1 MADPIV
7 SNTGTGGAG
16 ADTNTGGKTEGKNKK
31 SNIGDAASII
41 SGVLGGV
48 SGVAEGFIN
57 NNRIA
62 DTSGY
67 EASIDALK
75 NDGYGFGDY
84 DSLIGSYNPLAFNLP
99 LTYKNIR
106 GVSTGQQIGNTL
118 SSAASGA
125 MAGLSVGGPWGALI
139 GGATG
144 LTSGVIGSLTGNA
157 KARMRKDELQADLKY
172 ANNVYVNNINNN
184 ANRIGDNM
192 FRNKA
197 INLAA
202 FGGKLGRRFD
212 EGGFTNGVT
221 SVNNGG
227 THESNPYEGVPMGMD
242 NQGVPNLVEEGE
254 VIYDDYVFSNRLKP
268 TRRQLMDVKLPE
280 KYYGKTYAEI
290 AEIIQKRSEEMP
302 NDPIERRGLED
313 GMTKLMSLQEE
324 TKQKIEQRRFMR
336 EFDKMSD
343 DDKFALINGLQ
354 QEAMAQQQQRL
365 TEQQQQQQQQPVQQD
380 VQQGGGDVVEA
391 NQEGYD
397 MEPTANQEAGIASQM
412 NQYNNAIEGY
422 SLGGLM
428 RKRLFPDG
436 GGLHLIVN
444 RPEDMYHYTTF
455 RDNLQDY
462 VTNGKSIEYITN
474 STNALGYLT
483 KDILEK
489 YGLYKSFDEYTADDY
504 NKLYE
509 LYDFVNMYKDGL
521 NARSF
526 TIDDVMSAYD
536 RYKNGDYSSSEDR
549 EKAAAYSANNGIP
562 YYYIDNNTNS
572 TPVMNPIRYTADD
585 LRFDNKDVDKILRDE
600 RDIEMAAME
609 NYLYDMSARDAEDL
623 LRLTQRTYDTSLP
636 KGRNIKYDK
645 NMSKSDVRKLEESD
659 NYKYKTDIIRKV
671 VNGEATQRE
680 KNLVDRWFNEINSSS
695 DMKDNPMVNYTDF
708 LNLATDGNKGPVH
721 EGVDK
726 IDYKPFREYTDSLRF
741 TGNDDIDKILKDA
754 NDEEMEIIN
763 KNLERG
769 FYDNYLQPLDTLPVD
784 TAAPRIGMGDNS
796 GANGKGGNGGG
807 GVNTNININDGG
819 VTKLKT
825 NYPTWMRMA
834 PIAAGLFGS
843 LDSMFGK
850 GRSDYSLWNK
860 PESLAG
866 RVRYVSPVGLGDYM
880 AYNPYDVNYMQG
892 RLNAQNSMTQRNI
905 LNTASGN
912 RGAALSGILA
922 ANNQFVNNMGDMYR
936 QALEYNDKQRQ
947 MVSDF
952 NRGTNQFNSQ
962 QSLQAAAQ
970 NAQLDRQRVGDL
982 IQIAAQKQNIANN
995 SRQALMENISGLATS
1010 LGKLGRENY
1019 DVNRKN
1025 QLINDGYITALTDA
1039 EKESKK
1045 FGGRIKRR
1053 RRR

>member
-1 MADPIV
+1 MA
-7 SNTGTGGAG
+7 
-16 ADTNTGGKTEGKNKK
+16 KK
-31 SNIGDAASII
+31 KKDNIGDTSSIV
-41 SGVLGGV
+41 SGALGGV

-62 DTSGY
+62 NTSGY
-67 EASIDALK
+67 EASIDSLK

-84 DSLIGSYNPLAFNLP
+84 DSLMGAYNPLAFNLP

-157 KARMRKDELQADLKY
+157 KARMRKDELQADLEY

-202 FGGKLGRRFD
+202 FGGALGRRFD

-254 VIYDDYVFSNRLKP
+254 VIYDDYVFSNRLRP
-268 TRRQLMDVKLPE
+268 TKRQLEDIKLPE

-290 AEIIQKRSEEMP
+290 ADIIQKRSEEMP

-324 TKQKIEQRRFMR
+324 TKQKIEQRKFMR

-343 DDKFALINGLQ
+343 EDKFALINGLQ
-354 QEAMAQQQQRL
+354 QAAMAQQQQRL
-365 TEQQQQQQQQPVQQD
+365 AEQQQQPVQQD
-380 VQQGGGDVVEA
+380 VQQGGDVVEA
-391 NQEGYD
+391 NPDGYSE
-397 MEPTANQEAGIASQM
+397 EPTANQEAGIASQM
-412 NQYNNAIEGY
+412 NQYDNAIEGY

-436 GGLHLIVN
+436 GDLSKD
-444 RPEDMYHYTTF
+444 DM
-455 RDNLQDY
+455 
-462 VTNGKSIEYITN
+462 E
-474 STNALGYLT
+474 AL
-483 KDILEK
+483 DA
-489 YGLYKSFDEYTADDY
+489 DTAATA
-504 NKLYE
+504 LA
-509 LYDFVNMYKDGL
+509 L
-521 NARSF
+521 AR
-526 TIDDVMSAYD
+526 A
-536 RYKNGDYSSSEDR
+536 
-549 EKAAAYSANNGIP
+549 
-562 YYYIDNNTNS
+562 
-572 TPVMNPIRYTADD
+572 
-585 LRFDNKDVDKILRDE
+585 L
-600 RDIEMAAME
+600 
-609 NYLYDMSARDAEDL
+609 
-623 LRLTQRTYDTSLP
+623 DTSTQY
-636 KGRNIKYDK
+636 GRNIKYDK
-645 NMSKSDVRKLEESD
+645 GMSLSDVRKLEAKN
-659 NYKYKTDIIRKV
+659 NYKAKTDLIKKV
-671 VNGEATQRE
+671 IEGKATSYE
-680 KNLVDRWFNEINSSS
+680 KDLVDKWFNDINSQPI
-695 DMKDNPMVNYTDF
+695 MKDTKMRNYTDF
-708 LNLATDGNKGPVH
+708 LKLATDGKKGPVH
-721 EGVDK
+721 EL
-726 IDYKPFREYTDSLRF
+726 IDYIDYNPVSVNGSDIQGVNYDE
-741 TGNDDIDKILKDA
+741 IDKILKAA
-754 NDEEMEIIN
+754 NDEEMAIIE

-769 FYDNYLQPLDTLPVD
+769 FYDGYLQPDTLPVD
-784 TAAPRIGMGDNS
+784 TTAPRIGMGDNTS
-796 GANGKGGNGGG
+796 VDSNGSGGNGGVD
-807 GVNTNININDGG
+807 VNTNTNDTD

-834 PIAAGLFGS
+834 PIAAGLFGT
-843 LDSMFGK
+843 LDSTFGK

-860 PESLAG
+860 PESLAS

-912 RGAALSGILA
+912 RGAAVSGILA

-952 NRGTNQFNSQ
+952 NRGTNQFNAQ
-962 QSLQAAAQ
+962 QGLQAAAQ

-1039 EKESKK
+1039 EKASRKL
-1045 FGGRIKRR
+1045 GGRIKRR
-1053 RRR
+1053 RRRR

>member
-16 ADTNTGGKTEGKNKK
+16 ADTTHGVKTGGKNKK

-84 DSLIGSYNPLAFNLP
+84 DSLMGSYNPLAFNLP

-202 FGGKLGRRFD
+202 FGGALGRRFD

-268 TRRQLMDVKLPE
+268 TRRQLVDVKLPE

-343 DDKFALINGLQ
+343 NDKFALINGLQ
-354 QEAMAQQQQRL
+354 HEAMAQQQQRL
-365 TEQQQQQQQQPVQQD
+365 AEQQQQQQQPVQQD

-422 SLGGLM
+422 SLGGFM
-428 RKRLFPDG
+428 NRKRLFPDG
-436 GGLHLIVN
+436 GDLGLSD
-444 RPEDMYHYTTF
+444 ED
-455 RDNLQDY
+455 
-462 VTNGKSIEYITN
+462 IE
-474 STNALGYLT
+474 
-483 KDILEK
+483 E
-489 YGLYKSFDEYTADDY
+489 
-504 NKLYE
+504 
-509 LYDFVNMYKDGL
+509 L
-521 NARSF
+521 NAD
-526 TIDDVMSAYD
+526 TVA
-536 RYKNGDYSSSEDR
+536 
-549 EKAAAYSANNGIP
+549 
-562 YYYIDNNTNS
+562 
-572 TPVMNPIRYTADD
+572 TA
-585 LRFDNKDVDKILRDE
+585 
-600 RDIEMAAME
+600 MA
-609 NYLYDMSARDAEDL
+609 LARAL
-623 LRLTQRTYDTSLP
+623 DTSAP
-636 KGRNIKYDK
+636 TGRNIRYNK
-645 NMSKSDVRKLEESD
+645 NMSLEDVRKLEAQKD
-659 NYKYKTDIIRKV
+659 YKAKTDLIRKV
-671 VNGEATQRE
+671 VEGKASQSEIER
-680 KNLVDRWFNEINSSS
+680 VDRWFDEINSK
-695 DMKDNPMVNYTDF
+695 DPMKGKQMKNYTDF
-708 LNLATDGNKGPVH
+708 LKLATDGKKGPVH
-721 EGVDK
+721 ELVDG
-726 IDYKPFREYTDSLRF
+726 INYRPFVEYTEPLTFDNS
-741 TGNDDIDKILKDA
+741 DIDKILKDA
-754 NDEEMEIIN
+754 NDEEMKIIE

-769 FYDNYLQPLDTLPVD
+769 FYDNYLQPSDTLPVD
-784 TAAPRIGMGDNS
+784 TTALKTN
-796 GANGKGGNGGG
+796 N
-807 GVNTNININDGG
+807 NTGLVYKVPIPPPKDGG

-834 PIAAGLFGS
+834 PIAAGLFGT

-936 QALEYNDKQRQ
+936 QAIEYNDKQRQ

-952 NRGTNQFNSQ
+952 NRGTNQFNAQ

-1039 EKESKK
+1039 EKESRK

>member
-1 MADPIV
+1 MADTIV
-7 SNTGTGGAG
+7 SNTGTGRAG
-16 ADTNTGGKTEGKNKK
+16 TNTNPGGKTGGKNKK
-31 SNIGDAASII
+31 SNIGDAASIV

-84 DSLIGSYNPLAFNLP
+84 DSLMGAYNPLAFNLP

-144 LTSGVIGSLTGNA
+144 LTSGVIGSLTGNT

-202 FGGKLGRRFD
+202 FGGRLGRRFD
-212 EGGFTNGVT
+212 NGGFTNGVT

-254 VIYDDYVFSNRLKP
+254 VIYDDYVFSNRLRP
-268 TRRQLMDVKLPE
+268 TKKQLVDIKLPE

-290 AEIIQKRSEEMP
+290 ADIIQKRSEEMP

-324 TKQKIEQRRFMR
+324 TKQKIEQRRFIR

-343 DDKFALINGLQ
+343 EDKFALINGLKT
-354 QEAMAQQQQRL
+354 AAAAQQQQRL
-365 TEQQQQQQQQPVQQD
+365 AEQQQQPAQQD
-380 VQQGGGDVVEA
+380 VQQDGDVIGD

-397 MEPTANQEAGIASQM
+397 VAPTANQEAGIASQM
-412 NQYNNAIEGY
+412 NQYDNAIEGY
-422 SLGGLM
+422 ALGGLM

-436 GGLHLIVN
+436 GDLSE
-444 RPEDMYHYTTF
+444 EDIKM
-455 RDNLQDY
+455 
-462 VTNGKSIEYITN
+462 
-474 STNALGYLT
+474 
-483 KDILEK
+483 
-489 YGLYKSFDEYTADDY
+489 
-504 NKLYE
+504 
-509 LYDFVNMYKDGL
+509 L
-521 NARSF
+521 N
-526 TIDDVMSAYD
+526 D
-536 RYKNGDYSSSEDR
+536 
-549 EKAAAYSANNGIP
+549 
-562 YYYIDNNTNS
+562 
-572 TPVMNPIRYTADD
+572 
-585 LRFDNKDVDKILRDE
+585 
-600 RDIEMAAME
+600 DIEATA
-609 NYLYDMSARDAEDL
+609 LTLARAL
-623 LRLTQRTYDTSLP
+623 DTSTQT
-636 KGRNIKYDK
+636 GRNIKYNK
-645 NMSKSDVRKLEESD
+645 GMSLSEVRKLEAQN
-659 NYKYKTDIIRKV
+659 NYKAKTDLIRKV
-671 VNGEATQRE
+671 IEGKATSYERD
-680 KNLVDRWFNEINSSS
+680 LVDKWFNDINSQPI
-695 DMKDNPMVNYTDF
+695 MKDTQMRNYTDF
-708 LNLATDGNKGPVH
+708 LKLATDGKKGPVH
-721 EGVDK
+721 EL
-726 IDYKPFREYTDSLRF
+726 IDYIDYNPISVNGSDVQDVNYDE
-741 TGNDDIDKILKDA
+741 IDKILKAA
-754 NDEEMEIIN
+754 NDEKMAVIE

-769 FYDNYLQPLDTLPVD
+769 FYDNYLQPLDNLPVD
-784 TAAPRIGMGDNS
+784 TTAPRIDMGDN
-796 GANGKGGNGGG
+796 ANAGGGSDVVNGGVD
-807 GVNTNININDGG
+807 VNTSTNNND

-834 PIAAGLFGS
+834 PIAAGLFGT
-843 LDSMFGK
+843 LDGAFGS
-850 GRSDYSLWNK
+850 GRPDYSLWNK

-905 LNTASGN
+905 LNTSSGN
-912 RGAALSGILA
+912 RGAAVSGILA
-922 ANNQFVNNMGDMYR
+922 TNNQFVNNMGDMYR

-947 MVSDF
+947 MVNDF
-952 NRGTNQFNSQ
+952 NRGTNQFNAQ

-982 IQIAAQKQNIANN
+982 IQIAAQKQNITNN

-1039 EKESKK
+1039 EKASRKL
-1045 FGGRIKRR
+1045 GGRIKRR

>member
-1 MADPIV
+1 MVMA
-7 SNTGTGGAG
+7 
-16 ADTNTGGKTEGKNKK
+16 EKK
-31 SNIGDAASII
+31 KHNIGDTSSIV

-57 NNRIA
+57 NNKIG

-84 DSLIGSYNPLAFNLP
+84 DSLMGAYNPLAFNLP

-144 LTSGVIGSLTGNA
+144 LASGVIGSLTGNA

-202 FGGKLGRRFD
+202 FGGPLGRRFD

-254 VIYDDYVFSNRLKP
+254 VIYDDYVFSNRLRP
-268 TRRQLMDVKLPE
+268 TRRQLVDIKLPE
-280 KYYGKTYAEI
+280 RYYGKTYAEI
-290 AEIIQKRSEEMP
+290 ADIIQKRSEEMP

-324 TKQKIEQRRFMR
+324 TKQKMEQRRFMR
-336 EFDKMSD
+336 EFEKLSD
-343 DDKFALINGLQ
+343 DEKFALIDGLQ
-354 QEAMAQQQQRL
+354 REAMAQQQQRL
-365 TEQQQQQQQQPVQQD
+365 AEQQQQQPAQPVQQD
-380 VQQGGGDVVEA
+380 VQQGGDVVEG
-391 NQEGYD
+391 NPNGYSE
-397 MEPTANQEAGIASQM
+397 EPTANQEVGIATQM
-412 NQYNNAIEGY
+412 NQYNNAIGGY

-428 RKRLFPDG
+428 NRKRLFPDG
-436 GGLHLIVN
+436 GDLGLSD
-444 RPEDMYHYTTF
+444 EDM
-455 RDNLQDY
+455 
-462 VTNGKSIEYITN
+462 E
-474 STNALGYLT
+474 A
-483 KDILEK
+483 
-489 YGLYKSFDEYTADDY
+489 
-504 NKLYE
+504 
-509 LYDFVNMYKDGL
+509 L
-521 NARSF
+521 NAD
-526 TIDDVMSAYD
+526 TIA
-536 RYKNGDYSSSEDR
+536 
-549 EKAAAYSANNGIP
+549 
-562 YYYIDNNTNS
+562 
-572 TPVMNPIRYTADD
+572 TA
-585 LRFDNKDVDKILRDE
+585 
-600 RDIEMAAME
+600 MA
-609 NYLYDMSARDAEDL
+609 LARAL
-623 LRLTQRTYDTSLP
+623 DTSTQT
-636 KGRNIKYDK
+636 GRNIRYDK
-645 NMSKSDVRKLEESD
+645 NMSLDDVRKLEGQK
-659 NYKYKTDIIRKV
+659 NYKDKTDLIRKV
-671 VNGEATQRE
+671 IDGNATQSERE
-680 KNLVDRWFNEINSSS
+680 RVDRWFNQINSNNL
-695 DMKDNPMVNYTDF
+695 MKGKQMKNYTDF
-708 LNLATDGNKGPVH
+708 LKLATDGKKGPVH
-721 EGVDK
+721 ELVDG
-726 IDYKPFREYTDSLRF
+726 IEYKPFTEYTAPLTFDDS
-741 TGNDDIDKILKDA
+741 GIDKLMKEY
-754 NDEEMEIIN
+754 NDNEMAVIE

-769 FYDNYLQPLDTLPVD
+769 FYDNYLQPMDALPVD
-784 TAAPRIGMGDNS
+784 TTAPRVGMGGNS
-796 GANGKGGNGGG
+796 GTDGNGGNGGDS
-807 GVNTNININDGG
+807 VDINTNTDDGD

-825 NYPTWMRMA
+825 DYPTWMRMA
-834 PIAAGLFGS
+834 PIAAGLFGT
-843 LDSMFGK
+843 LDSAFGS
-850 GRSDYSLWNK
+850 GRPDYSLWDK

-947 MVSDF
+947 MVGDF
-952 NRGTNQFNSQ
+952 NRGTNQFNAQ

-1025 QLINDGYITALTDA
+1025 QLINDGYITALADA
-1039 EKESKK
+1039 EKANGGKL
-1045 FGGRIKRR
+1045 GGRIKRR